1 MFSVTVIN
9 SQFYSRFCFEFTF
22 RFIWCIQN
30 IFWREKNASNFV
42 AHESHCIC
50 IVLHCIVSICHV
62 CMYLKGRIIEY
73 ILVYNCWYLIF
84 SSFLYL
90 FRCKYAWVFV
100 LTKLIPNLWCTHT
113 QLDGICL
120 LKCIWLQ
127 CVAETILGSFFY
139 QRHRCLWY
147 SRHKYINIHPNFSTS
162 IHMFIVDML
171 TANMPH
177 RLSLYVYIY
186 HNF

>member
-1 MFSVTVIN
+1 M
-9 SQFYSRFCFEFTF
+9 
-22 RFIWCIQN
+22 
-30 IFWREKNASNFV
+30 

-50 IVLHCIVSICHV
+50 IVLYCIVSICHE

-73 ILVYNCWYLIF
+73 ISVYNCWYLIF

-90 FRCKYAWVFV
+90 FRCKYAWVLV
-100 LTKLIPNLWCTHT
+100 LTNLIPNLWCTHT

-127 CVAETILGSFFY
+127 CVAETILESLIFFY

-147 SRHKYINIHPNFSTS
+147 SRHQYINIHPNFSTS
-162 IHMFIVDML
+162 THMFIVDML
-171 TANMPH
+171 AANMPH